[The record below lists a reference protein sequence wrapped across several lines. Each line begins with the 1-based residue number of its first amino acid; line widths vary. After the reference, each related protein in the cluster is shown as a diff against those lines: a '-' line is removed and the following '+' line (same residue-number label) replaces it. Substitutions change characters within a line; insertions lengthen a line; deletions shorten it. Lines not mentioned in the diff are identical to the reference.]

1 MSSGKCPFSGG
12 KLVEKPKSN
21 DEWWPNQLDISPL
34 TKPSPTSNPMDIDF
48 DYASEF
54 KKLDLD
60 ALKKDLKEL
69 MTTSHSFWPADFGH
83 YGPLFIRM
91 AWHSAGTYRVMD
103 GRGGAGMG
111 SQRFAPLNS
120 WPDNINLDKARRLLW
135 PIKQKYGK
143 SISWADL
150 MILTGNVALESMG
163 LKTYGFGG
171 GREDT
176 FEPDNTYWGPENV
189 WRDNKRYSSDH
200 NLINPLAAT
209 EMGLIYV
216 NPEGPGGKPDILAS
230 AKEIRETFARM
241 AMNDEETVA
250 LIAGGHTFGKAH
262 GAAEPKYVG
271 KEPEAAPI
279 ESMGLGWMSTYGKG
293 NAEDTISSG
302 LEGSWTPTPT
312 TWDNTY
318 FKTLFKY
325 EWKQTKS
332 PAGAIQW
339 IPVDELDVER
349 VPDAHDNSKTHLP
362 IMFTT
367 DLALRYDPE
376 YEKISKRFLNDF
388 EAFSLAFAKAWFKL
402 THRDM
407 GPTTRYLGPDVPK
420 ESLLWQDPIPKV
432 DYKEIDKSVIESI
445 KDDIFKENLSINDL
459 INLAWASASSFRK
472 TDKRGGANGAR
483 LRLTPQ
489 NSWEVNNPKQLKL
502 VLEKL
507 EKIHKHFLSSGYVFS
522 FADLIVI
529 SGCLALERAIKNA
542 GHSFDVPF
550 IAGRGDALQEQ
561 TDIESFKYL
570 EPQADGFRNY
580 VKNGFEDK
588 ALSLLIEK
596 AYTLDLTPPE
606 LVVLLGG
613 MRVLNTNFDK
623 SSIGVLT
630 NNKEALTNDFF
641 INLLDPNLFWKPSKI
656 NSYFYDAFDEKGVH
670 KWTASKI
677 DLLLASNSQLR
688 AISEVYASQDTKEKF
703 IKDFIKVWHKVMML
717 DRFDVKN
724 K

>member
-1 MSSGKCPFSGG
+1 
-12 KLVEKPKSN
+12 
-21 DEWWPNQLDISPL
+21 
-34 TKPSPTSNPMDIDF
+34 
-48 DYASEF
+48 
-54 KKLDLD
+54 
-60 ALKKDLKEL
+60 
-69 MTTSHSFWPADFGH
+69 
-83 YGPLFIRM
+83 
-91 AWHSAGTYRVMD
+91 
-103 GRGGAGMG
+103 
-111 SQRFAPLNS
+111 
-120 WPDNINLDKARRLLW
+120 
-135 PIKQKYGK
+135 
-143 SISWADL
+143 
-150 MILTGNVALESMG
+150 
-163 LKTYGFGG
+163 
-171 GREDT
+171 
-176 FEPDNTYWGPENV
+176 
-189 WRDNKRYSSDH
+189 
-200 NLINPLAAT
+200 
-209 EMGLIYV
+209 MGLIYV

-432 DYKEIDKSVIESI
+432 Y
-445 KDDIFKENLSINDL
+445 
-459 INLAWASASSFRK
+459 
-472 TDKRGGANGAR
+472 
-483 LRLTPQ
+483 
-489 NSWEVNNPKQLKL
+489 
-502 VLEKL
+502 
-507 EKIHKHFLSSGYVFS
+507 
-522 FADLIVI
+522 
-529 SGCLALERAIKNA
+529 
-542 GHSFDVPF
+542 
-550 IAGRGDALQEQ
+550 
-561 TDIESFKYL
+561 
-570 EPQADGFRNY
+570 
-580 VKNGFEDK
+580 
-588 ALSLLIEK
+588 
-596 AYTLDLTPPE
+596 
-606 LVVLLGG
+606 
-613 MRVLNTNFDK
+613 
-623 SSIGVLT
+623 
-630 NNKEALTNDFF
+630 
-641 INLLDPNLFWKPSKI
+641 
-656 NSYFYDAFDEKGVH
+656 
-670 KWTASKI
+670 
-677 DLLLASNSQLR
+677 
-688 AISEVYASQDTKEKF
+688 
-703 IKDFIKVWHKVMML
+703 
-717 DRFDVKN
+717 
-724 K
+724 

>member
-1 MSSGKCPFSGG
+1 MF
-12 KLVEKPKSN
+12 
-21 DEWWPNQLDISPL
+21 
-34 TKPSPTSNPMDIDF
+34 
-48 DYASEF
+48 
-54 KKLDLD
+54 
-60 ALKKDLKEL
+60 
-69 MTTSHSFWPADFGH
+69 
-83 YGPLFIRM
+83 
-91 AWHSAGTYRVMD
+91 
-103 GRGGAGMG
+103 
-111 SQRFAPLNS
+111 
-120 WPDNINLDKARRLLW
+120 
-135 PIKQKYGK
+135 QKNHFYGK
-143 SISWADL
+143 
-150 MILTGNVALESMG
+150 ILY
-163 LKTYGFGG
+163 LKF
-171 GREDT
+171 
-176 FEPDNTYWGPENV
+176 
-189 WRDNKRYSSDH
+189 
-200 NLINPLAAT
+200 
-209 EMGLIYV
+209 
-216 NPEGPGGKPDILAS
+216 
-230 AKEIRETFARM
+230 
-241 AMNDEETVA
+241 
-250 LIAGGHTFGKAH
+250 
-262 GAAEPKYVG
+262 
-271 KEPEAAPI
+271 
-279 ESMGLGWMSTYGKG
+279 
-293 NAEDTISSG
+293 
-302 LEGSWTPTPT
+302 
-312 TWDNTY
+312 
-318 FKTLFKY
+318 
-325 EWKQTKS
+325 
-332 PAGAIQW
+332 
-339 IPVDELDVER
+339 
-349 VPDAHDNSKTHLP
+349 
-362 IMFTT
+362 
-367 DLALRYDPE
+367 
-376 YEKISKRFLNDF
+376 
-388 EAFSLAFAKAWFKL
+388 
-402 THRDM
+402 
-407 GPTTRYLGPDVPK
+407 
-420 ESLLWQDPIPKV
+420 
-432 DYKEIDKSVIESI
+432 I

-641 INLLDPNLFWKPSKI
+641 INLLDLNLFWKPSKI

-688 AISEVYASQDTKEKF
+688 AIFEVYASQDTKEKF